1 MASKTRLFRLL
12 AWAGAVALAGA
23 AYAVAVRA
31 LGRGFWCPV
40 WSLTGLY
47 CPGCGVSRM
56 CLRLLRL
63 DFPGAFRA
71 NPLLFIALPVIGGLL
86 LARGARYVK
95 TGERGT
101 PRWEERLWLTLAGL
115 FVVYGLLRNLPA
127 FAVLAPA

>member
-1 MASKTRLFRLL
+1 MVSKKRLFRVL
-12 AWAGAVALAGA
+12 AWAGAVALAGLV
-23 AYAVAVRA
+23 YAGVVRA

-56 CLRLLRL
+56 FLRLLRL
-63 DFPGAFRA
+63 DLPGAFRA
-71 NPLLFIALPVIGGLL
+71 NPLLFAALPLIGALL
-86 LARGARYVK
+86 CVRGVRYVK

-101 PRWEERLWLTLAGL
+101 PRWEERLWVTLAGV

-127 FAVLAPA
+127 FSVLAPA